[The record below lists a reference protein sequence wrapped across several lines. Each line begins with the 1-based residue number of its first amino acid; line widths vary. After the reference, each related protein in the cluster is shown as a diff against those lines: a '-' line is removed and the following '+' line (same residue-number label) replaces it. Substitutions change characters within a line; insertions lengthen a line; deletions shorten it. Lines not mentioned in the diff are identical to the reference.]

1 MQNQNQT
8 QYFFI
13 IGDEAFISLSNSW
26 IPNPPKKKKK
36 SLNDLK
42 RQKSVM
48 GHGGRCLNDLINKNP
63 VQFCLWGL
71 GVSADH
77 GKVATLQAKISLGSI
92 RIKCIC
98 RLLYPPIAPCHVSL
112 LQIKD

>member
-1 MQNQNQT
+1 MRLSFLYLIVGYQT
-8 QYFFI
+8 
-13 IGDEAFISLSNSW
+13 
-26 IPNPPKKKKK
+26 PPKKKKKK

-92 RIKCIC
+92 RIKCKC
-98 RLLYPPIAPCHVSL
+98 RLLHPPITPYHVSL